1 MVDNKGG
8 EKKMDPIFNLFKIKF
23 TILDTLISEN
33 CKDITPK
40 SKVNV
45 FINLEDVIKKLAN
58 SNIEDYLRIKDNE
71 RNIEFISNVLNLAS
85 HYRLFFSKNR
95 LYSKIFLYINYP
107 FGVIYKNRLINLDF
121 RTYYE
126 NKYSKNPNHFV
137 LNDVLNNSLPLA
149 KIITEYVEGVYLI
162 FSDYIESSLT
172 PYIITKDS
180 NSNTVNFILTEDI
193 YDYQYVNHNFY
204 LLQAKKEESI
214 LVTKDNVFN
223 ILKAKMDVN
232 NDKSLDSRYIPFIL
246 ALLGNKK
253 RNIQKIKGIGLST
266 IIKMVN
272 KALDEQIISKDAFN
286 INILANMLKPE
297 FRKQLLDNFYCTD
310 IETQYSMLN
319 IKDTYTITSQVI
331 DKFDNVTLKKINNE
345 HFQLHPIQLMELT
358 SGSRFLTK
366 ENNKKNIFK
375 I

>member
-1 MVDNKGG
+1 
-8 EKKMDPIFNLFKIKF
+8 MDPIFNLFKVKF

-40 SKVNV
+40 SKINV
-45 FINLEDVIKKLAN
+45 FINLEDVIRKLAN

-180 NSNTVNFILTEDI
+180 NSNTVNFILTEDV

-319 IKDTYTITSQVI
+319 IKDIYTITSQII
-331 DKFDNVTLKKINNE
+331 DKFDNAALKKINNE